1 MFEKIIQMSK
11 DLIALD
17 IDTYNMGKYT
27 LRTQAV
33 ENQHLTKFLDVLF
46 ELVEEKRPLLLEVH

>member
-11 DLIALD
+11 DLIAMD
-17 IDTYNMGKYT
+17 IDTYNMRKYT